1 MSTPKFS
8 LVIDLRWCLDELLA
22 DKVIDSRGY
31 NLVMTSRRDKA
42 QHPLVTISEFG
53 LPNAHLIHQQA
64 KSQEGEQKLT
74 LAWLNLWLAA
84 KADMSLIR
92 IDPLKIDVPAVTQ
105 IMSFE
110 YARSQHI
117 LPIEV
122 TTDEVVVGTDQP
134 FFVDW
139 QATIDKIIQGR
150 RYRTVYISPEQI
162 NRYRQEFY
170 QVTQAIAGANTLH
183 KRAAADVTNV
193 EALLQLGDK
202 TNPDA
207 NDQHIVKV
215 VDWLLQYAFEQ
226 RASDIHLEPRR
237 ETGKVRFRIDGVLHT
252 VYEMPLAIMVA
263 VTARIKIL
271 GRLNV
276 AEKRKPQDGRLKT
289 RTHNGME
296 TELRL
301 STLPTAFGEKLVMRV
316 FDPEVLVRSFAQL
329 GLSGKQLEMWHE
341 LTAHPNGIILVTG
354 PTGSGK
360 TTTLYSTLKQLA
372 SEQVN
377 VCTIEDPIEMIEPAF
392 NQMQVNTGIDLH
404 FADSI
409 RSLMRQDPDIIMV
422 GEIRD
427 SETANMAVQA
437 SLTGHLVLSTLHT
450 NDAPSS
456 LTRLHDLGV
465 QPFLTSATILG
476 VMAQRLLRTLCPHCK
491 TGKPVPADS
500 DIAIQWQEL
509 VQPWRAPL
517 PAQIYTAPGCE
528 HCRHTGYQGRIGLYE
543 IMPLSNEIKKLV
555 AADADL
561 DTLKQQAYREG
572 VQPLRLSGAKRI
584 SEGVTSIEEVMR
596 VVPLQ

>member
-1 MSTPKFS
+1 MSDQKYS
-8 LVIDLRWCLDELLA
+8 IVIDLRWCLDELLA
-22 DKVIDSRGY
+22 DKVIDQRGY
-31 NLVMTSRRDKA
+31 NLVITSRRDKT
-42 QHPLVTISEFG
+42 QHPLLTISDFG
-53 LPNAHLIHQQA
+53 LQNGHALDN
-64 KSQEGEQKLT
+64 SNENKLT
-74 LAWLNLWLAA
+74 LSWLNQWLAA
-84 KADMSLIR
+84 KAGMPLVR
-92 IDPLKIDVPAVTQ
+92 IDPLKVDVPAVTQ
-105 IMSFE
+105 LMSFE

-117 LPIEV
+117 LPVDV
-122 TTDEVVVGTDQP
+122 TMDEVVIGTDQP
-134 FFVDW
+134 FYTDW
-139 QATIDKIIQGR
+139 QSSIEKIIKSKS
-150 RYRTVYISPEQI
+150 YRTVYLNPEQI
-162 NRYRQEFY
+162 IRYRQEFY
-170 QVTQAIAGANTLH
+170 QVTQAIAGANSIH

-193 EALLQLGDK
+193 EALLQLGDN

-207 NDQHIVKV
+207 NDQHIVRV

-252 VYEMPLAIMVA
+252 VYEMPLAIIVA

-289 RTHNGME
+289 RTPKGLE

-301 STLPTAFGEKLVMRV
+301 STMPTAFGEKLVMRV

-329 GLSGKQLEMWHE
+329 GLSGKQLDMWNE
-341 LTAHPNGIILVTG
+341 LTSHPNGIILVTG

-372 SEQVN
+372 TEQVN

-392 NQMQVNTGIDLH
+392 NQMQVNAGVDLH
-404 FADSI
+404 FADGI

-427 SETANMAVQA
+427 AETANMAVQA

-456 LTRLHDLGV
+456 ITRLHDLGI

-491 TGKPVPADS
+491 KAIDVTPDS
-500 DIAIQWQEL
+500 EIAIQWQEL
-509 VQPWRAPL
+509 VQPWRAPV
-517 PAQIYTAPGCE
+517 PAQIYTANGCE
-528 HCRHTGYQGRIGLYE
+528 HCRHTGYQGRVGLYE
-543 IMPLSNEIKKLV
+543 IMPLSNELKKLV
-555 AADADL
+555 AADTNL
-561 DTLKQQAYREG
+561 DVLKQQAYREG

-584 SEGVTSIEEVMR
+584 SEGVTTIEEVMR
-596 VVPLQ
+596 VVPLN

>member
-1 MSTPKFS
+1 MSAQKYS
-8 LVIDLRWCLDELLA
+8 IVIDLRWCLDELLA
-22 DKVIDSRGY
+22 DKVIDQRGY
-31 NLVMTSRRDKA
+31 NLVITSRRDKA
-42 QHPLVTISEFG
+42 QHPLITISEFG
-53 LPNAHLIHQQA
+53 LPNGHALDQNP
-64 KSQEGEQKLT
+64 ETKLT
-74 LAWLNLWLAA
+74 LVWLNQWLAS
-84 KADMSLIR
+84 KAGMSIIR
-92 IDPLKIDVPAVTQ
+92 IDPLKVDVPAVTQ
-105 IMSFE
+105 LMSFE

-122 TTDEVVVGTDQP
+122 KVDEVVIGTDQP
-134 FFVDW
+134 FYTDW
-139 QATIDKIIQGR
+139 QASIEKLIKSR
-150 RYRTVYISPEQI
+150 SYRTVYISPDQI
-162 NRYRQEFY
+162 SRYRREFY
-170 QVTQAIAGANTLH
+170 QVTQAIAGANSVH

-193 EALLQLGDK
+193 EALLQLGDN

-207 NDQHIVKV
+207 NDQHIVRV

-252 VYEMPLAIMVA
+252 VYEMPLAIIVA

-289 RTHNGME
+289 RTPKGLE

-301 STLPTAFGEKLVMRV
+301 STMPTAFGEKLVMRV

-329 GLSGKQLEMWHE
+329 GLSGKQLETWHE
-341 LTAHPNGIILVTG
+341 LTANPNGIILVTG

-372 SEQVN
+372 TEQVN

-392 NQMQVNTGIDLH
+392 NQMQVNPGVDLH
-404 FADSI
+404 FADGI

-427 SETANMAVQA
+427 AETANMAVQA

-456 LTRLHDLGV
+456 LTRLHDLGI

-491 TGKPVPADS
+491 QAVDVTPDS
-500 DIAIQWQEL
+500 EIAIQWQEL
-509 VQPWRAPL
+509 VQPWRASIPT
-517 PAQIYTAPGCE
+517 QIYMVQGCE
-528 HCRHTGYQGRIGLYE
+528 QCRHTGYQGRVGLYE
-543 IMPLSNEIKKLV
+543 IMPLSNELKKLV
-555 AADADL
+555 AADASL
-561 DTLKQQAYREG
+561 DVLKQQAYREG

-584 SEGVTSIEEVMR
+584 SEGITTIEEVMR
-596 VVPLQ
+596 VVPLH

>member
-1 MSTPKFS
+1 MPVQKYSI
-8 LVIDLRWCLDELLA
+8 VIDLRWCLDELLA
-22 DKVIDSRGY
+22 DRVIDQRGY
-31 NLVMTSRRDKA
+31 NLVITSRRNKA
-42 QHPLVTISEFG
+42 QHPLITISEFG
-53 LPNAHLIHQQA
+53 LPNGHALNNN
-64 KSQEGEQKLT
+64 SENKLT
-74 LAWLNLWLAA
+74 LAWLNQWLAA
-84 KADMSLIR
+84 KADMPLVR
-92 IDPLKIDVPAVTQ
+92 IDPLKVDVPAVTQ
-105 IMSFE
+105 LMSFE

-122 TTDEVVVGTDQP
+122 TLDEVVIGTDQP
-134 FFVDW
+134 FYTDW
-139 QATIDKIIQGR
+139 HGNIEKLIKSKS
-150 RYRTVYISPEQI
+150 YRTVFINPEQI

-170 QVTQAIAGANTLH
+170 QVTQAIAGANSLH

-193 EALLQLGDK
+193 EALLQLGDNA
-202 TNPDA
+202 NPDA

-226 RASDIHLEPRR
+226 RASDLHLEPRR
-237 ETGKVRFRIDGVLHT
+237 ETGKVRFRIDGVLHS
-252 VYEMPLAIMVA
+252 VYEMPLAIIVA

-289 RTHNGME
+289 RTPKGLE

-301 STLPTAFGEKLVMRV
+301 STMPTAFGEKLVMRV

-329 GLSGKQLEMWHE
+329 GLSGKQLETWHE

-372 SEQVN
+372 TEQVN

-392 NQMQVNTGIDLH
+392 NQMQVNPGVDLH
-404 FADSI
+404 FADGI

-427 SETANMAVQA
+427 AETANMAVQA

-456 LTRLHDLGV
+456 ITRLHDLGI

-491 TGKPVPADS
+491 QALDVTPDS
-500 DIAIQWQEL
+500 EIAIQWQEL
-509 VQPWRAPL
+509 VQPWRAPV
-517 PAQIYTAPGCE
+517 PTQVYKAQGCE
-528 HCRHTGYQGRIGLYE
+528 HCRHTGYQGRVGLYE
-543 IMPLSNEIKKLV
+543 IMPLSNELKKLV
-555 AADADL
+555 AADANL

-584 SEGVTSIEEVMR
+584 SEGLTTIEEVMR
-596 VVPLQ
+596 VVPLH

>member
-1 MSTPKFS
+1 MPVQKYSI
-8 LVIDLRWCLDELLA
+8 VIDLRWCLDELLA
-22 DKVIDSRGY
+22 DRVIDQRGY
-31 NLVMTSRRDKA
+31 NLVITSRRNKV
-42 QHPLVTISEFG
+42 QHPLITISEFG
-53 LPNAHLIHQQA
+53 LPNGHALNNN
-64 KSQEGEQKLT
+64 SENKLT
-74 LAWLNLWLAA
+74 LAWLNQWLAA
-84 KADMSLIR
+84 KADMPLVR
-92 IDPLKIDVPAVTQ
+92 IDPLKVDVPAVTQ
-105 IMSFE
+105 LMSFE

-122 TTDEVVVGTDQP
+122 TLDEVVIGTDQP
-134 FFVDW
+134 FYTDW
-139 QATIDKIIQGR
+139 HGNIEKLIKSKS
-150 RYRTVYISPEQI
+150 YRTVFINPEQI

-170 QVTQAIAGANTLH
+170 QVTQAIAGANSLH

-193 EALLQLGDK
+193 EALLQLGDN

-237 ETGKVRFRIDGVLHT
+237 ETGKVRFRIDGVLHS
-252 VYEMPLAIMVA
+252 VYEMPLAIIVA

-289 RTHNGME
+289 RTPKGLE

-301 STLPTAFGEKLVMRV
+301 STMPTAFGEKLVMRV

-329 GLSGKQLEMWHE
+329 GLSGKQLETWHE

-372 SEQVN
+372 TEQVN

-392 NQMQVNTGIDLH
+392 NQMQVNPGVDLH
-404 FADSI
+404 FADGI

-427 SETANMAVQA
+427 AETANMAVQA

-456 LTRLHDLGV
+456 ITRLHDLGI

-491 TGKPVPADS
+491 QAVDVSADS
-500 DIAIQWQEL
+500 EIAIQWQEL
-509 VQPWRAPL
+509 VQPWRAPV
-517 PAQIYTAPGCE
+517 PAQIYMAQGCE
-528 HCRHTGYQGRIGLYE
+528 HCRHTGYQGRVGLYE
-543 IMPLSNEIKKLV
+543 IMPLSNELKKLV
-555 AADADL
+555 AADANL

-584 SEGVTSIEEVMR
+584 SEGLTTIEEVMR
-596 VVPLQ
+596 VVPLH

>member
-1 MSTPKFS
+1 MSAQKYS
-8 LVIDLRWCLDELLA
+8 IVIDLRWCLDELLA
-22 DKVIDSRGY
+22 DKVIDQRGY
-31 NLVMTSRRDKA
+31 NLVITSRRDKV
-42 QHPLVTISEFG
+42 QHPLITISEFG
-53 LPNAHLIHQQA
+53 LPNGHALDQNP
-64 KSQEGEQKLT
+64 ETKLT
-74 LAWLNLWLAA
+74 LVWLNQWLAS
-84 KADMSLIR
+84 KADMSIIR
-92 IDPLKIDVPAVTQ
+92 IDPLKVDVPAVTQ
-105 IMSFE
+105 LMSFE

-122 TTDEVVVGTDQP
+122 KVDEVVIGTDQP
-134 FFVDW
+134 FYTDW
-139 QATIDKIIQGR
+139 QASIEKLIKSR
-150 RYRTVYISPEQI
+150 SYRTVYISPDQI
-162 NRYRQEFY
+162 SRYRREFY
-170 QVTQAIAGANTLH
+170 QVTQAIAGANSVH

-193 EALLQLGDK
+193 EALLQLGDN

-207 NDQHIVKV
+207 NDQHIVRV

-252 VYEMPLAIMVA
+252 VYEMPLAIIVA

-289 RTHNGME
+289 RTPKGLE

-301 STLPTAFGEKLVMRV
+301 STMPTAFGEKLVMRV

-329 GLSGKQLEMWHE
+329 GLSGKQLETWHE
-341 LTAHPNGIILVTG
+341 LTANPNGIILVTG

-372 SEQVN
+372 TEQVN

-392 NQMQVNTGIDLH
+392 NQMQVNPGVDLH
-404 FADSI
+404 FADGI

-427 SETANMAVQA
+427 AETANMAVQA

-456 LTRLHDLGV
+456 LTRLHDLGI

-491 TGKPVPADS
+491 QAVDVTPDS
-500 DIAIQWQEL
+500 EIAIQWQEL
-509 VQPWRAPL
+509 VQPWRASIPT
-517 PAQIYTAPGCE
+517 QIYMAQGCE
-528 HCRHTGYQGRIGLYE
+528 QCRHTGYQGRVGLYE
-543 IMPLSNEIKKLV
+543 IMPLSNELKKLV
-555 AADADL
+555 AADASL
-561 DTLKQQAYREG
+561 DVLKQQAYREG

-584 SEGVTSIEEVMR
+584 SEGITTIEEVMR
-596 VVPLQ
+596 VVPLH

>member
-1 MSTPKFS
+1 MPAQKYSI
-8 LVIDLRWCLDELLA
+8 VIDLRWCLDELLA
-22 DKVIDSRGY
+22 DRVIDQRGY
-31 NLVMTSRRDKA
+31 NLVITSRRNKA
-42 QHPLVTISEFG
+42 QHPLLTISEFG
-53 LPNAHLIHQQA
+53 LPNGHALD
-64 KSQEGEQKLT
+64 SNSENKLT
-74 LAWLNLWLAA
+74 LAWLNQWLAA
-84 KADMSLIR
+84 KADMPLVR
-92 IDPLKIDVPAVTQ
+92 IDPLKVDVPAVTQ
-105 IMSFE
+105 LMSFE

-122 TTDEVVVGTDQP
+122 TLDEVVIGTDQP
-134 FFVDW
+134 FYTDW
-139 QATIDKIIQGR
+139 HGNIEKLIKSKS
-150 RYRTVYISPEQI
+150 YRTVFINPEQI

-170 QVTQAIAGANTLH
+170 QVTQAIAGANSLH

-193 EALLQLGDK
+193 EALLQLGDN

-237 ETGKVRFRIDGVLHT
+237 ETGKVRFRIDGVLHS
-252 VYEMPLAIMVA
+252 VYEMPLAIIVA

-289 RTHNGME
+289 RTPKGLE

-301 STLPTAFGEKLVMRV
+301 STMPTAFGEKLVMRV

-329 GLSGKQLEMWHE
+329 GLSGKQLETWHE

-372 SEQVN
+372 TEQVN

-392 NQMQVNTGIDLH
+392 NQMQVNPGVDLH
-404 FADSI
+404 FADGI

-427 SETANMAVQA
+427 AETANMAVQA

-456 LTRLHDLGV
+456 ITRLHDLGI

-491 TGKPVPADS
+491 QAVDVTADS
-500 DIAIQWQEL
+500 EIAIQWQEL
-509 VQPWRAPL
+509 VQPWRAPV
-517 PAQIYTAPGCE
+517 PAQVYKAQGCE
-528 HCRHTGYQGRIGLYE
+528 HCRHTGYQGRVGLYE
-543 IMPLSNEIKKLV
+543 IMPLSNELKKLV
-555 AADADL
+555 AADANL
-561 DTLKQQAYREG
+561 DVLKQQAYREG

-584 SEGVTSIEEVMR
+584 SEGITTIEEVMR
-596 VVPLQ
+596 VVPLH

>member
-1 MSTPKFS
+1 MPVQKYSI
-8 LVIDLRWCLDELLA
+8 VIDLRWCLDELLA
-22 DKVIDSRGY
+22 DRVIDQRGY
-31 NLVMTSRRDKA
+31 NLVITSRRNKA
-42 QHPLVTISEFG
+42 QHPLITISEFG
-53 LPNAHLIHQQA
+53 LPNGHALNNN
-64 KSQEGEQKLT
+64 SENKLT
-74 LAWLNLWLAA
+74 LAWLNQWLAA
-84 KADMSLIR
+84 KADMPLVR
-92 IDPLKIDVPAVTQ
+92 IDPLKVDVPAVTQ
-105 IMSFE
+105 LMSFE

-122 TTDEVVVGTDQP
+122 TLDEVVIGTDQP
-134 FFVDW
+134 FYTDW
-139 QATIDKIIQGR
+139 HGNIEKLIKSKS
-150 RYRTVYISPEQI
+150 YRTVFINPEQI

-170 QVTQAIAGANTLH
+170 QVTQAIAGANSLH
-183 KRAAADVTNV
+183 KRAASDVTNV
-193 EALLQLGDK
+193 EALLQLGDNA
-202 TNPDA
+202 NPDA

-226 RASDIHLEPRR
+226 RASDLHLEPRR
-237 ETGKVRFRIDGVLHT
+237 ETGKVRFRIDGVLHS
-252 VYEMPLAIMVA
+252 VYEMPLAIIVA

-289 RTHNGME
+289 RTPKGLE

-301 STLPTAFGEKLVMRV
+301 STMPTAFGEKLVMRV

-329 GLSGKQLEMWHE
+329 GLSGKQLETWHE

-372 SEQVN
+372 TEQVN

-392 NQMQVNTGIDLH
+392 NQMQVNPGVDLH
-404 FADSI
+404 FADGI

-427 SETANMAVQA
+427 AETANMAVQA

-456 LTRLHDLGV
+456 ITRLHDLGI

-476 VMAQRLLRTLCPHCK
+476 VMAQRLLRTLCSHCK
-491 TGKPVPADS
+491 QALDVTPDS
-500 DIAIQWQEL
+500 EIAIQWQEL
-509 VQPWRAPL
+509 VQPWRAPV
-517 PAQIYTAPGCE
+517 PTQVYKAQGCE
-528 HCRHTGYQGRIGLYE
+528 HCRHTGYQGRVGLYE
-543 IMPLSNEIKKLV
+543 IMPLSNELKKLV
-555 AADADL
+555 AADANL

-584 SEGVTSIEEVMR
+584 SEGLTTIEEVMR
-596 VVPLQ
+596 VVPLH